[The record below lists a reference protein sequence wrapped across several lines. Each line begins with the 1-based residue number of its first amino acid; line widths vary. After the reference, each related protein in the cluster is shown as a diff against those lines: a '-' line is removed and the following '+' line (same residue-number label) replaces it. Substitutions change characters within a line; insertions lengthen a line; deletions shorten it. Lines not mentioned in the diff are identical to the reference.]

1 MDNDIRKTIEDDINM
16 MWELVSLELDKGGTN
31 ATETSPLTKESITQR
46 GVILGID
53 TKHRYHLI
61 LKLSEK
67 QEKITRRLTNGIVRT
82 TNYLL
87 ETNSSTVY

>member
-31 ATETSPLTKESITQR
+31 ATETSPLTKEYYSK
-46 GVILGID
+46 VILGID

-67 QEKITRRLTNGIVRT
+67 QEKITRRLTNGL
-82 TNYLL
+82 LL
-87 ETNSSTVY
+87 EPRTIC